1 MHILVVITF
10 GDLSFWLTPLLV
22 LLIKSI
28 QQRHA
33 GFELDSKG

>member
-10 GDLSFWLTPLLV
+10 GGLSFWLTPLLV

-33 GFELDSKG
+33 SRKS